1 MPANTDFRKYGET
14 LREQSRTAIE
24 EARKPLFAAVGATN
38 YAIDQLRSQLR
49 DWPTET
55 QARVKKLSDDAQTQL
70 RTLRERSSEQ
80 AGKFDPTQVRKA
92 FEDAA
97 EQARHQYESF
107 TSRGEKIVQ
116 QLRKDPKIKHLFAD
130 AEQVVRDADETV
142 TGTKAPAPKGTT
154 AKTTTPRAP
163 AKKTTAKS

>member
-1 MPANTDFRKYGET
+1 MPASTDFRKYGET
-14 LREQSRTAIE
+14 LREQSKTAIE

-38 YAIDQLRSQLR
+38 YAIDQLLTQLR

-70 RTLRERSSEQ
+70 RTLRERSGER
-80 AGKFDPTQVRKA
+80 AGKLDPAQVRKA

-97 EQARHQYESF
+97 EQAKDRYETFS
-107 TSRGEKIVQ
+107 SRGEKIVQ

-130 AEQVVRDADETV
+130 AEQLVRDADKTV

-154 AKTTTPRAP
+154 TKTTTRRAP
-163 AKKTTAKS
+163 AKKTAAKS